1 MEVLNELNA
10 LDLYMQQ
17 VNKSSVLLTR
27 EEEYDTAIAV
37 SKGNEKA
44 RQLMIQSNLLL
55 VINIAKRY
63 QHTSLSLVDI
73 IQEGN
78 TGLIHAVEKFD
89 ATKGFRFSTY
99 AVWWIKSNIVRFIMN
114 QSRTIRVPV
123 HIGKTYNR
131 ILKNAREE
139 LLDLKCN
146 NDLQLIAINLDI
158 KFSDVVHVLSHYF
171 IEASLDKVIETRN
184 DSSTALVD
192 LIQDSST
199 CKPND
204 EIENI
209 DTSRHLTEV
218 LSHLCSRDREIVE
231 LRFGLGREEPQTL
244 HAIGER
250 LFISRERV
258 RQIISESLQ
267 KIKPELLENDMNK
280 QDYLAI
286 LE

>member
-1 MEVLNELNA
+1 MDLFNESNA

-17 VNKSSVLLTR
+17 VNKSSVLLTK
-27 EEEYDTAIAV
+27 EEEYDTAIAAHE
-37 SKGNEKA
+37 GNEKA
-44 RQLMIQSNLLL
+44 RQRMIQSNLRL

-99 AVWWIKSNIVRFIMN
+99 AVWWIKNNIERFIMN
-114 QSRTIRVPV
+114 QSRTIRVPIHV
-123 HIGKTYNR
+123 GKTYKR

-139 LLDLKCN
+139 SFDLKCN
-146 NDLQLIAINLDI
+146 IDLQKIAVNLELEFD
-158 KFSDVVHVLSHYF
+158 DVVDVLSYYF
-171 IEASLDKVIETRN
+171 TEASLDKTIATKN

-192 LIQDSST
+192 LIEDSSI

-209 DTSRHLTEV
+209 DTSSYLAEV
-218 LSHLCSRDREIVE
+218 LSHLCNRDREIIE

-250 LFISRERV
+250 LFMSRERV
-258 RQIISESLQ
+258 RQIITASLQ
-267 KIKPELLENDMNK
+267 KIKPELLVNSVSQ
-280 QDYLAI
+280 QDYLN
-286 LE
+286 

>member
-1 MEVLNELNA
+1 MELFNESNA

-17 VNKSSVLLTR
+17 VNKNSTLLTK
-27 EEEYDTAIAV
+27 EEEYDTAISAHEGD
-37 SKGNEKA
+37 KKA
-44 RQLMIQSNLLL
+44 RQRMIQSNLRL

-99 AVWWIKSNIVRFIMN
+99 AVWWIKNNIERFIMN
-114 QSRTIRVPV
+114 QSRTIRVPI
-123 HIGKTYNR
+123 HIGKSYKR

-139 LLDLKCN
+139 SLDLKCN
-146 NDLQLIAINLDI
+146 QDLQKIAANLEI
-158 KFSDVVHVLSHYF
+158 EFEEVIGVLSYYF
-171 IEASLDKVIETRN
+171 TEASLDKTIETQN
-184 DSSTALVD
+184 DSSTSLVN
-192 LIQDSST
+192 LIEDSSI

-204 EIENI
+204 EIENT
-209 DTSRHLTEV
+209 DTSSYLAKV
-218 LSHLCSRDREIVE
+218 LSHLCDRDREIIE

-250 LFISRERV
+250 LFMSRERV
-258 RQIISESLQ
+258 RQIITASLQ
-267 KIKPELLENDMNK
+267 KIKPELLVNSVNQ
-280 QDYLAI
+280 QDYLA
-286 LE
+286 

>member
-1 MEVLNELNA
+1 MELFNESNA

-17 VNKSSVLLTR
+17 VNKNSTLLTK
-27 EEEYDTAIAV
+27 EEEYDTAISV
-37 SKGNEKA
+37 HEGDKKA
-44 RQLMIQSNLLL
+44 RQRMIQSNLRL

-99 AVWWIKSNIVRFIMN
+99 AVWWIKNNIERFIMN
-114 QSRTIRVPV
+114 QSRTIRVPI
-123 HIGKTYNR
+123 HIGKCYKR

-139 LLDLKCN
+139 SLDLKCN
-146 NDLQLIAINLDI
+146 QDLQKIAANLEI
-158 KFSDVVHVLSHYF
+158 EFENVVCVLAYYF
-171 IEASLDKVIETRN
+171 TEASLDKTIQTQN

-192 LIQDSST
+192 LIEDSSI

-204 EIENI
+204 EIENT
-209 DTSRHLTEV
+209 DTSSYLIEV
-218 LSHLCSRDREIVE
+218 LSHLCDRDREIIE

-250 LFISRERV
+250 LFMSRERV
-258 RQIISESLQ
+258 RQIITASLQ
-267 KIKPELLENDMNK
+267 KIKPELLVNSVNQ
-280 QDYLAI
+280 QDYLN
-286 LE
+286 

>member
-1 MEVLNELNA
+1 MELFNESNA

-17 VNKSSVLLTR
+17 VNKNSTLLTK
-27 EEEYDTAIAV
+27 EEEYDTAISV
-37 SKGNEKA
+37 HEGDKKA
-44 RQLMIQSNLLL
+44 RQRMIQSNLRL

-99 AVWWIKSNIVRFIMN
+99 AVWWIKNNIERFIMN
-114 QSRTIRVPV
+114 QSRTIRVPI
-123 HIGKTYNR
+123 HIGKSYKR
-131 ILKNAREE
+131 ILKNARENS
-139 LLDLKCN
+139 LDLKCN
-146 NDLQLIAINLDI
+146 QDLQKIAANLEI
-158 KFSDVVHVLSHYF
+158 QFEDVVSVLAYYF
-171 IEASLDKVIETRN
+171 TEASLDKTIQTQN

-192 LIQDSST
+192 LIEDSSI

-204 EIENI
+204 EIEKT
-209 DTSRHLTEV
+209 DTSSYLIEV
-218 LSHLCSRDREIVE
+218 LSHLCDRDREIIE

-250 LFISRERV
+250 LFMSRERV
-258 RQIISESLQ
+258 RQIITASLQ
-267 KIKPELLENDMNK
+267 KIKPELLVNSVNQ
-280 QDYLAI
+280 QDYLN
-286 LE
+286 

>member
-1 MEVLNELNA
+1 MELFNESNA

-17 VNKSSVLLTR
+17 VNKNSTLLTK
-27 EEEYDTAIAV
+27 EEEYDTAISV
-37 SKGNEKA
+37 HEGDEKA
-44 RQLMIQSNLLL
+44 RQRMIQSNLRL

-99 AVWWIKSNIVRFIMN
+99 AVWWIKNNIERFIMN
-114 QSRTIRVPV
+114 QSRTIRVPI
-123 HIGKTYNR
+123 HIGKSYKR

-139 LLDLKCN
+139 SLDLKCN
-146 NDLQLIAINLDI
+146 QDLQKIAVNLEI
-158 KFSDVVHVLSHYF
+158 EFEDVVSVLAHYF
-171 IEASLDKVIETRN
+171 TEASLDKTIETQN

-192 LIQDSST
+192 LIEDSSI

-204 EIENI
+204 EIEKT
-209 DTSRHLTEV
+209 DTSSYLIEV
-218 LSHLCSRDREIVE
+218 LSHLCDRDREIIE

-250 LFISRERV
+250 LFMSRERV
-258 RQIISESLQ
+258 RQIITASLQ
-267 KIKPELLENDMNK
+267 KIKPELLVNSVNQ
-280 QDYLAI
+280 QDYLN
-286 LE
+286 

>member
-1 MEVLNELNA
+1 MDLFNESNA

-17 VNKSSVLLTR
+17 VNKSSVLLTK
-27 EEEYDTAIAV
+27 EEEYDTAIAAHE
-37 SKGNEKA
+37 GNEKA
-44 RQLMIQSNLLL
+44 RQRMIQSNLRL

-99 AVWWIKSNIVRFIMN
+99 AVWWIKNNIERFIMN
-114 QSRTIRVPV
+114 QSRTIRVPIHV
-123 HIGKTYNR
+123 GKTYKR

-146 NDLQLIAINLDI
+146 HDLQKIATNLDLE
-158 KFSDVVHVLSHYF
+158 FDEVVDVLSYYF
-171 IEASLDKVIETRN
+171 TEASLDKTIDTKN

-192 LIQDSST
+192 LIEDSSI

-204 EIENI
+204 EIENT
-209 DTSRHLTEV
+209 DTSSYLTEV
-218 LSHLCSRDREIVE
+218 LSHLCDRDREIIE

-250 LFISRERV
+250 LFMSRERV
-258 RQIISESLQ
+258 RQIITASLQ
-267 KIKPELLENDMNK
+267 KIKPELLVNNVNQ
-280 QDYLAI
+280 QDYLN
-286 LE
+286 

>member
-1 MEVLNELNA
+1 MDLFNESNA

-17 VNKSSVLLTR
+17 VNKSSVLLTK

-37 SKGNEKA
+37 HEGNEKA
-44 RQLMIQSNLLL
+44 RQRMIQSNLRL

-99 AVWWIKSNIVRFIMN
+99 AVWWIKNNIERFIMN
-114 QSRTIRVPV
+114 QSRTIRVPIHV
-123 HIGKTYNR
+123 GKTYKR

-146 NDLQLIAINLDI
+146 HDLQKIATNLDLE
-158 KFSDVVHVLSHYF
+158 FDEVVDVLSYYF
-171 IEASLDKVIETRN
+171 TEASLDKTIDTKN

-192 LIQDSST
+192 LIEDSSI

-204 EIENI
+204 EIENT
-209 DTSRHLTEV
+209 DTSSYLTEV
-218 LSHLCSRDREIVE
+218 LSHLCDRDREIIE

-250 LFISRERV
+250 LFMSRERV
-258 RQIISESLQ
+258 RQIITASLQ
-267 KIKPELLENDMNK
+267 KIKPELLVNNVNQ
-280 QDYLAI
+280 QDYLN
-286 LE
+286 